1 MTFNPQPK
9 KGMPLKKEK
18 KPLKRARIKYKKKD
32 TGQVD
37 VFTEIA
43 QEREWMCFVS
53 GEKLW
58 QLKSN
63 QFMHVL
69 PKALN
74 KYPKFKLYK
83 KNIVIAADQIH
94 TMWDTY
100 PRSELR
106 KDKRFDK
113 LFTLEAELIEEY
125 KNLTNL

>member
-9 KGMPLKKEK
+9 KGTPPKKEK
-18 KPLKRARIKYKKKD
+18 KPLKRTRIKYKKKD
-32 TGQVD
+32 TGQVEI
-37 VFTEIA
+37 FTEIA
-43 QEREWMCFVS
+43 QEREWICYVS

-83 KNIVIAADQIH
+83 KNIVLATDQIH

-125 KNLTNL
+125 KNLTKL